1 MKIKIVDLNPN
12 IVAAMAAR
20 FKDEHQVE
28 VIHGSITDQVDAC
41 VWVTP
46 TNARG
51 NMSGGVDLAIKNW
64 IGQGLEN
71 SLKGTIIA
79 QFGGLLPVGRA
90 VVTDVRPLNHLARPM
105 FVISTPTMEGESDDL
120 RRTKNAAMAM
130 AAAFQSLYS
139 VMDKSD
145 VQIESMAIPGLGSG
159 TGKMSPETCAELMFV
174 GYTLFKRRRYESFEA
189 MIEALYVEL
198 GQIGKPEI
206 AAVMAKDIIQEM
218 KPGVWL
224 PGDPASGADDVDMV
238 GTYVSQTA
246 KMTFDPDTSE
256 INVEVTGIQEVK
268 IVETTF
274 EVTASAVDAPKVFNL
289 GTPLDL

>member
-130 AAAFQSLYS
+130 AAAFQALYS

-145 VQIESMAIPGLGSG
+145 VQIESVAIPGLGSG

-174 GYTLFKRRRYESFEA
+174 GYTLFRRRRYENFEA
-189 MIEALYVEL
+189 MIEELYMEL
-198 GQIGKPEI
+198 AQTGKPEI
-206 AAVMAKDIIQEM
+206 AAVLAKDVLQELA
-218 KPGVWL
+218 PQAWL

-238 GTYVSQTA
+238 GGHPASAV
-246 KMTFDPDTSE
+246 KMTFDPNTGE
-256 INVEVTGIQEVK
+256 LGMEVPVTQEVK
-268 IVETTF
+268 IVKATF
-274 EVTASAVDAPKVFNL
+274 EVDAPAFDTPKVFNL